1 MALTAE
7 ELKALT
13 HFKNTV
19 QRQPDWRYMVSL
31 PRRYPIPELG
41 KLRQMALRKYLT
53 NEKSLIKI
61 GQWEA
66 FHMGVQEYIDMNHA
80 EPVPAA

>member
-1 MALTAE
+1 MFVRPTKSASTCLKVSPMHEHCEKLLQRFWHFEEPPCGNVALTAE

-19 QRQPDWRYMVSL
+19 PRQLDGRYMVSL

-41 KLRQMALRKYLT
+41 K
-53 NEKSLIKI
+53 S
-61 GQWEA
+61 
-66 FHMGVQEYIDMNHA
+66 
-80 EPVPAA
+80 